1 MHDDSASPVN
11 PESVEDSPSLLGE
24 VLDRIVAFAGILTC
38 DGTLIEA
45 NRPALEA
52 AGLDRADVIG
62 KPFWDCYW
70 WSFDPATQQ
79 RLREAVSRA
88 ANGEDVRHDAEVRV
102 AGDAR
107 IGIDFQ
113 LVPHRDRGG
122 RIDFLIASG
131 ADITT
136 RKRDESD
143 LHAAHDTFAGL
154 VTNSP
159 FGIYV
164 VDADFRLFLVS
175 AGAQKVFSNVR
186 PLIGRDFAEV
196 LRIIWPEPFAS
207 EAIDRFRHTLATG
220 EPYSAPR
227 TVQRRHDIAE
237 TESYDWRIERIRMP
251 DGRHGVVCNFYDL
264 SQREQYEKALRTSEA
279 LFRSLFQ
286 NAAVG
291 VAQVSPDGRWL
302 RVNQKFCAIIG
313 HAPADLIG
321 GSIYDIIHPDHHEM
335 DRALLDRFHAG
346 EIDETQIRKRYR
358 RKDGSDV
365 WVRVAIGCVRD
376 DAGAVEYFIR
386 VIEDISAEIAAE
398 ARQKLLVGELRHR
411 VKNSLATVQAMAS
424 HTMHTSTDMES
435 FRARFS
441 GRLQA
446 MAIAH
451 DSVVASDGLSADLAG
466 VIRNQLAPFG
476 ASGENRLK
484 LSGPRILMEA
494 GSVHGLGLVIHELAT
509 NASKYG
515 ALVTETGVIEV
526 AWEMFDRNG
535 RRMVELSWT
544 ETGGPPVTPPETAG
558 FGSRLIEATLRS
570 LNGRATF
577 AYRPHG
583 LYAEIAFETETPAD

>member
-1 MHDDSASPVN
+1 M
-11 PESVEDSPSLLGE
+11 
-24 VLDRIVAFAGILTC
+24 
-38 DGTLIEA
+38 
-45 NRPALEA
+45 
-52 AGLDRADVIG
+52 
-62 KPFWDCYW
+62 
-70 WSFDPATQQ
+70 
-79 RLREAVSRA
+79 
-88 ANGEDVRHDAEVRV
+88 
-102 AGDAR
+102 
-107 IGIDFQ
+107 
-113 LVPHRDRGG
+113 
-122 RIDFLIASG
+122 
-131 ADITT
+131 
-136 RKRDESD
+136 
-143 LHAAHDTFAGL
+143 HAAHDTFVGL
-154 VTNSP
+154 VASSP

-186 PLIGRDFAEV
+186 PLIGRDFAEI

-207 EAIDRFRHTLATG
+207 EAIGRFRHTLATG

-227 TVQRRHDIAE
+227 TVQKRQDIAE
-237 TESYDWRIERIRMP
+237 TESYDWRIERITMP
-251 DGRHGVVCNFYDL
+251 DGRDGVVCNFYDL
-264 SQREQYEKALRTSEA
+264 SQREQYEKALRSSEA

-302 RVNQKFCAIIG
+302 RVNQKFCDIVG
-313 HAPADLIG
+313 YAPPDLIG
-321 GSIYDIIHPDHHEM
+321 GSIYDLIHPDHHEM

-365 WVRVAIGCVRD
+365 WVRVAIGCQRD

-435 FRARFS
+435 FRIRFS

-451 DSVVASDGLSADLAG
+451 DSIFAGHGLSADLAA

-476 ASGENRLK
+476 ASGEKRLR
-484 LSGPRILMEA
+484 LSGPRILMDA
-494 GSVHGLGLVIHELAT
+494 SSVHGLSLVVHELAT

-515 ALVTETGVIEV
+515 ALSTEAGAIEV

-544 ETGGPPVTPPETAG
+544 ETGGPPVAPPEKAG

-570 LNGRATF
+570 LNGRVTL
-577 AYRPHG
+577 AYRPDG
-583 LYAEIAFETETPAD
+583 LYAEVAFETEAPAPD